1 VPIIVVYTKFDL
13 RAERLDEDGKEFTEL
28 SFKEKYG
35 QKIEQRTKHCVM
47 RQIPYTVV
55 TSIFILI
62 TLVLKLH

>member
-13 RAERLDEDGKEFTEL
+13 RAERLDEDGKEFTER

-35 QKIEQRTKHCVM
+35 QKVERRVGHCTTH
-47 RQIPYTVV
+47 QKIPYAVV

-62 TLVLKLH
+62 ALAFK